1 VKIMSYK
8 LKSLSVFIIILLNVL
23 TLSSVN
29 AKSLSASID
38 RNEVGIADT
47 FTLTLV
53 AQDIVTLAQPDFSAM
68 ANEFD
73 ILSQRVS
80 HNIENINGVNNQSIT
95 WSLQLRPK
103 KLGSLLIPSFSLSG
117 EKSNSLT
124 VLVKKTDIAQQDN
137 KDFQLQL
144 LANKASAKVNEQIIM
159 TLRLTFAKNVNALEA
174 SQFVLDNARIEKLAD
189 KNYETTINGRNY
201 GVYEI
206 SYAVFIHEPGEI
218 EIPVQQVKIG
228 LGQRSFFNNRN
239 TQTLAL
245 QSNPIKINVSA
256 IDDAQQQNV
265 LIADDLKLNESWSGL
280 NDSLN
285 LGDSI
290 TREITLQATGVLAQT
305 IPPITQAQISG
316 LKVYPE
322 PASKEELKT
331 AKGVSVIRS
340 RSFAIVATQAGE
352 LVLPEIAIPWW
363 NTQTKKFETALLP
376 EKKIFVKAAPVS
388 DDTIN
393 SSQLNEQLSGN
404 GGALSKTLQ
413 QTDTQSLAVVDKEN
427 INSEPVTQ
435 IVENPVNK
443 WLIVM
448 IVFLLLVIA
457 LLIVL
462 LLRSQKKPKV
472 ARTQEVG
479 RKEANE
485 KEQFNKL
492 CQQLETKD
500 YAAVY
505 HQYHQWKQLFTRA
518 SEPSKELKHSL
529 TLLGQTLYS
538 SHQPLTQWDA
548 LVFKKLLSAYR
559 QQLLSK
565 QVKQKNISLE
575 LYQETS

>member
-1 VKIMSYK
+1 MMSYK

-103 KLGSLLIPSFSLSG
+103 KLGSVLIPSFSLSG

-174 SQFVLDNARIEKLAD
+174 SKFVLDNARIEKLVD

-218 EIPVQQVKIG
+218 EIPVQQVNIG

-265 LIADDLKLNESWSGL
+265 LIADDLKLTESWSGL

-290 TREITLQATGVLAQT
+290 TREITLQVTGVLAQT

-331 AKGVSVIRS
+331 AKGISVIRS

-352 LVLPEIAIPWW
+352 LVLPEMSIPWW
-363 NTQTKKFETALLP
+363 NTQTKQFETALLP
-376 EKKIFVKAAPVS
+376 EKKIIVKAAPVS
-388 DDTIN
+388 DDTMS

-404 GGALSKTLQ
+404 GDALSKALQ
-413 QTDTQSLAVVDKEN
+413 QTDTQPLAAVDKEN
-427 INSEPVTQ
+427 INSESVTQ
-435 IVENPVNK
+435 IVEKPVNK
-443 WLIVM
+443 WLIVI

-457 LLIVL
+457 LLAVL
-462 LLRSQKKPKV
+462 LLRSQKKPKAV
-472 ARTQEVG
+472 STQKVG

-505 HQYHQWKQLFTRA
+505 YQYHQWKQLFTRA
-518 SEPSKELKHSL
+518 NEPSKELKHSL
-529 TLLGQTLYS
+529 KLLEQTLYS
-538 SHQPLTQWDA
+538 NTQPLAQWDGA
-548 LVFKKLLSAYR
+548 EFKKLLSAYR

-565 QVKQKNISLE
+565 QDKQKNIALE

>member
-1 VKIMSYK
+1 MSYK

-95 WSLQLRPK
+95 WRLQLRPK

-218 EIPVQQVKIG
+218 EIPVQQVNIG

-363 NTQTKKFETALLP
+363 NTQTQQFETALLP
-376 EKKIFVKAAPVS
+376 EKKIFVKASPVS

-457 LLIVL
+457 LFIVL

-505 HQYHQWKQLFTRA
+505 HQYHQLKQLFTHA